1 MARNIVFF
9 HFPFQKKDP
18 QIPHKIQ
25 SRNFPSPPLL
35 DFKNIYH
42 LLSEKIWDILDQCQ
56 GLILYFFFRNIRFP
70 LDEWLIRL
78 DELLDSTVGD
88 GSTSKLSAEVLVQ
101 VDNSA
106 RVSGCFKVIFSGVDT
121 LKLDLPAENLIIMG
135 GAASY
140 RIKMKV
146 KPQDIVLR
154 TNSTTSE
161 WFDLMER

>member
-1 MARNIVFF
+1 M
-9 HFPFQKKDP
+9 
-18 QIPHKIQ
+18 
-25 SRNFPSPPLL
+25 
-35 DFKNIYH
+35 
-42 LLSEKIWDILDQCQ
+42 
-56 GLILYFFFRNIRFP
+56 RFP

-78 DELLDSTVGD
+78 DELFVSTVGD

-140 RIKMKV
+140 RIKMEV